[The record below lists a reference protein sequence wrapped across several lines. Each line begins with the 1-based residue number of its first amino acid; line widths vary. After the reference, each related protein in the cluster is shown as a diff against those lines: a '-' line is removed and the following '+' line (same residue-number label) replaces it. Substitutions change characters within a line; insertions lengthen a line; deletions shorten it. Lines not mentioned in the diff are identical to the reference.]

1 MNIGVHVSLWILV
14 FSGYMPSSVIAGSYS
29 RSIPSLFFFLFLV
42 FLRNLYTVLHTGCI
56 KLHSHQTVQEG
67 SLFSTS
73 SPAFIVCRF
82 FLMVTILTSVRW
94 QLIVVLI
101 CISLIMSDVEHLF
114 IYMLSIC
121 MSSWRN
127 VCLGLPRSFWLGC
140 LFFWYW
146 AAWASCVFWR
156 LILC

>member
-1 MNIGVHVSLWILV
+1 MNIGVHVSLWIMV
-14 FSGYMPSSVIAGSYS
+14 FSGYMPSSGIAGSYS
-29 RSIPSLFFFLFLV
+29 RSIPSFFFLFLV
-42 FLRNLYTVLHTGCI
+42 FFKEPLYCSPYWLYQI
-56 KLHSHQTVQEG
+56 AFPPTVQEG
-67 SLFSTS
+67 SVFSTS

-82 FLMVTILTSVRW
+82 FLMVTVLTCMRW
-94 QLIVVLI
+94 QLTVVLI
-101 CISLIMSDVEHLF
+101 CISLIVSDVEHLF
-114 IYMLSIC
+114 IYTLSIC

-146 AAWASCVFWR
+146 ATWASCVFWR

>member
-1 MNIGVHVSLWILV
+1 MCLFEFWFSQGICPVVGLLGHTVGLFLV
-14 FSGYMPSSVIAGSYS
+14 C
-29 RSIPSLFFFLFLV
+29 FFFLFLV
-42 FLRNLYTVLHTGCI
+42 FLRNLSTVLHTGCI